1 MLSVMTHSERGIIP
15 MKNSDMK
22 VIAIILSIALF
33 FTIVTSNAV
42 SIASVIMLVKDT
54 NTVASGTA
62 NEGEQA
68 GNNSGDVATNDNS
81 GSTDTGSTDTGAT
94 NSGSTDTGATNSGS
108 TDTGATNSGSTDTGS
123 TNSGSSNSGSSNSG
137 SSNSGSSNS
146 GAANNGGAAAD
157 NNPIAKDPFAA
168 YSKAANDIHTKGI
181 AGYNKISWQTPLK
194 IEGLGIL
201 DKAIVPILNKFM
213 TTEDEAEVKQNPKG
227 SDDAKNRM
235 PASNCAKKYIKSAT
249 ATKDGNNYVVK
260 IVLVDFTNPSYA
272 DPDGLQVMSRDF
284 LDYKDVEKEAKNIA
298 IVKSLEGQIVYKD
311 YTITAVMTADG
322 KFVSITHCGIG
333 YIKANLNGSINATGE
348 LEFNAKYTDFKY

>member
-1 MLSVMTHSERGIIP
+1 

-68 GNNSGDVATNDNS
+68 GNDGGNAATNDNG

-123 TNSGSSNSGSSNSG
+123 TNSGSTNSGSTNNGDANKPADSNKP
-137 SSNSGSSNS
+137 
-146 GAANNGGAAAD
+146 ADNNGGAAAD
-157 NNPIAKDPFAA
+157 NNPIVKDPFAA

-201 DKAIVPILNKFM
+201 DKAIVPILNNFM

-272 DPDGLQVMSRDF
+272 DPDGLQIMSREF

-311 YTITAVMTADG
+311 YTITSVMTADG

>member
-68 GNNSGDVATNDNS
+68 GNNGGDVATNDNG
-81 GSTDTGSTDTGAT
+81 GSTDTGSTDTGST
-94 NSGSTDTGATNSGS
+94 DTGSTDTGATNSGS

-137 SSNSGSSNS
+137 SSNSG
-146 GAANNGGAAAD
+146 AANNGGAAAD
-157 NNPIAKDPFAA
+157 TNAIMKDPFAA

-181 AGYNKISWQTPLK
+181 AGYNKIGWQKPLK
-194 IEGLGIL
+194 IEGLGFL
-201 DKAIVPILNKFM
+201 DSVIVPILEGFM
-213 TTEDEAEVKQNPKG
+213 TTEEEAEVKQNPKG

-260 IVLVDFTNPSYA
+260 IVLVDFTNPGYA
-272 DPDGLQVMSRDF
+272 DPDGLQKMSREF
-284 LDYKDVEKEAKNIA
+284 LDYKDVEKTVAEDATVSK
-298 IVKSLEGQIVYKD
+298 IVKSLDGKIVYKD

-322 KFVSITHCGIG
+322 KFVSITHYGIG
-333 YIKANLNGSINATGE
+333 YIDATLNGSLNAKGE